1 MSDTEESVQHVE
13 QKEPSEL
20 EEGERRIPVSSSS
33 WEASVTTALSGLV
46 TSQSAVS
53 PDLSAPLWS
62 LMMKEGK
69 SDLLALDPGWAEAG
83 EGGTTVSTTVWQEE
97 DEEEEFCERAKTV
110 CFNLTVGVT
119 LAAAAL
125 SVVLHTSTSRV
136 SSSGMTMST
145 AESALLERVE

>member
-20 EEGERRIPVSSSS
+20 EEGERRRPVSFSS

-62 LMMKEGK
+62 LMMKEGR
-69 SDLLALDPGWAEAG
+69 SDLLAPDPGWAETG
-83 EGGTTVSTTVWQEE
+83 EGGTTVSTTVWHEE
-97 DEEEEFCERAKTV
+97 DEFCERAKTV

-125 SVVLHTSTSRV
+125 SVVLHLS
-136 SSSGMTMST
+136 
-145 AESALLERVE
+145 LIHI